1 VLAEQPMTKRIVYS
15 QRTKN
20 WLWFCGAL
28 AVYLLAANANAAA
41 AASCATMKALAQEH
55 SNDMARRNS
64 MDHDGFFERRLPR
77 GARAENVMAGV
88 KTERE
93 AMAAWRGSPPHAA
106 NMALPGCK
114 GVARACNKD
123 GRCFWT
129 MEIGRASAPRSRSKK

>member
-1 VLAEQPMTKRIVYS
+1 MTNSHFSIAHS
-15 QRTKN
+15 QRRKR
-20 WLWFCGAL
+20 WLWFHGAL

-64 MDHDGFFERRLPR
+64 MDHDGFFERRVPR
-77 GARAENVMAGV
+77 GTKAENVMAGV
-88 KTERE
+88 KTKRE

-129 MEIGRASAPRSRSKK
+129 MEIGRASAPRSQSNK

>member
-1 VLAEQPMTKRIVYS
+1 MTSSRFRIFSS
-15 QRTKN
+15 QRRTRR
-20 WLWFCGAL
+20 LCFYAAL
-28 AVYLLAANANAAA
+28 AACLLAADASAF
-41 AASCATMKALAQEH
+41 ASCTTMKALAQEH

-64 MDHDGFFERRLPR
+64 MDHDGFFERRVPR

-93 AMAAWRGSPPHAA
+93 AIAAWRASPSHAA

-114 GVARACNKD
+114 GIAHACNKA

-129 MEIGRASAPRSRSKK
+129 MEIGRVSALRSRSKK

>member
-1 VLAEQPMTKRIVYS
+1 
-15 QRTKN
+15 
-20 WLWFCGAL
+20 
-28 AVYLLAANANAAA
+28 
-41 AASCATMKALAQEH
+41 MKALAQEH

-64 MDHDGFFERRLPR
+64 MDHDGFFERRVPR
-77 GARAENVMAGV
+77 GAKAENVMAGV

-93 AMAAWRGSPPHAA
+93 AIAAWRASPPHAA

-129 MEIGRASAPRSRSKK
+129 MEIGR

>member
-1 VLAEQPMTKRIVYS
+1 MTNSHFSIAHS

-64 MDHDGFFERRLPR
+64 MDHDGFFERRVPR

-93 AMAAWRGSPPHAA
+93 AMAAWRASPPHAA

-114 GVARACNKD
+114 GVARTCNKN

-129 MEIGRASAPRSRSKK
+129 MEIGPRA

>member
-1 VLAEQPMTKRIVYS
+1 MTNSHFGIASRRG
-15 QRTKN
+15 QRRL
-20 WLWFCGAL
+20 WLYGAV
-28 AVYLLAANANAAA
+28 AVCLFAPNAAA
-41 AASCATMKALAQEH
+41 AASCAAMKALAQEH

-64 MDHDGFFERRLPR
+64 MDHEGFFERRVPR

-93 AMAAWRGSPPHAA
+93 ALAAWRASPAHAA

-114 GVARACNKD
+114 AVAHACNKS

-129 MEIGRASAPRSRSKK
+129 MEIGRYRGHGSTARSGRPR